1 MKSQA
6 KKIADALVIH
16 KGVKFS
22 KIISKKTLDNSG
34 NVRYNGIIVNQNR
47 KRKICFI

>member
-16 KGVKFS
+16 KGVKYS

-34 NVRYNGIIVNQNR
+34 NIRYNGPKLN
-47 KRKICFI
+47 KRKVCFT

>member
-16 KGVKFS
+16 KGVKYS

-34 NVRYNGIIVNQNR
+34 NIRYNGPKLKIRR
-47 KRKICFI
+47 KVCSI

>member
-16 KGVKFS
+16 KGVKYS

-34 NVRYNGIIVNQNR
+34 RIRYNGPKLKIR
-47 KRKICFI
+47 RKICFI

>member
-16 KGVKFS
+16 KGVKYS
-22 KIISKKTLDNSG
+22 KIISKKVLDNSG
-34 NVRYNGIIVNQNR
+34 NIRYNGPKLNKNR
-47 KRKICFI
+47 RKVCFI

>member
-16 KGVKFS
+16 KGVKYS

-34 NVRYNGIIVNQNR
+34 RIAYNGPKLNKNR
-47 KRKICFI
+47 RKVCFI

>member
-1 MKSQA
+1 MKCQA

-34 NVRYNGIIVNQNR
+34 KIRYNGIIVKQHRR
-47 KRKICFI
+47 KVCFI

>member
-16 KGVKFS
+16 KGVKYS

-34 NVRYNGIIVNQNR
+34 RIAYNGPKLKIRR
-47 KRKICFI
+47 KVCFI

>member
-1 MKSQA
+1 MKRQA

-16 KGVKFS
+16 RGVKFS

-34 NVRYNGIIVNQNR
+34 KIAYNGPKLKIR
-47 KRKICFI
+47 RKICFI

>member
-1 MKSQA
+1 MKCQA
-6 KKIADALVIH
+6 KKIADALVIQ

-34 NVRYNGIIVNQNR
+34 KISYNGFNLNKNR
-47 KRKICFI
+47 RKVCFI

>member
-6 KKIADALVIH
+6 KKVADALVIH

-22 KIISKKTLDNSG
+22 KIISKKVLANSG
-34 NVRYNGIIVNQNR
+34 NVRYNGIIVKQHRR
-47 KRKICFI
+47 KVCFI

>member
-6 KKIADALVIH
+6 KKIAEALVIH

-22 KIISKKTLDNSG
+22 KIISKKVLANSG
-34 NVRYNGIIVNQNR
+34 NIRYNGIIVNQN
-47 KRKICFI
+47 KETNVLL

>member
-16 KGVKFS
+16 KGVKYS

-34 NVRYNGIIVNQNR
+34 RITYNGPKSNR
-47 KRKICFI
+47 RKICFI

>member
-34 NVRYNGIIVNQNR
+34 KIRYNGIIVKQHRR
-47 KRKICFI
+47 KVCFI